1 MNLEKATKL
10 ARQQMKEKLRE
21 TKEASGYNLEQLEK
35 YISNLQDDNYVPN
48 KNKEGRNG

>member
-10 ARQQMKEKLRE
+10 ARQQMKEKLTE

-48 KNKEGRNG
+48 KRKQGGG